1 VRPILVTGINR
12 SGTTWVGQTLAR
24 APDVALIYE
33 PFSPNHRRGV
43 FRQATPE
50 WFTYV
55 RGDPSGRLAS
65 DLRRTLAFR
74 YSYAAELPRIR
85 SPRDAARMVR
95 DAARFAR
102 WRRKRRRPLV
112 KDPIAVL
119 AAPWL
124 ARELGMQVVVTIRH
138 PAAYASS
145 MRRLGW
151 THDFSG
157 FLRQPGLVD
166 ELVPG
171 LRGDIEEM
179 ARRPGDILD
188 QATLLWNVIHT
199 VVDAY
204 RREHPDWTFVRHE
217 DLSAAPAAGFRDLC
231 SRLGVE
237 FTAGVERYVAE
248 TTGSG
253 NPAEAGA
260 GVVHQLRRDSG
271 AAARAW
277 HERLTP
283 DEVARIRSRTEA
295 VASAFYT
302 DGDWSGPRSQI

>member
-1 VRPILVTGINR
+1 MTGINR

-24 APDVALIYE
+24 APGVALIYE

-43 FRQATPE
+43 FRHATPE

-55 RGDPSGRLAS
+55 RDDTSGLLAA

-102 WRRKRRRPLV
+102 WRRQGRRPLV

-124 ARELGMQVVVTIRH
+124 AREFDMQVVVTIRH

-166 ELVPG
+166 ELVPS
-171 LRGDIEEM
+171 LRGDIEAM

-188 QATLLWNVIHT
+188 QAALLWNVIHT
-199 VVDAY
+199 VIDAY
-204 RREHPDWTFVRHE
+204 RRDHPAWIFVRHE
-217 DLSAAPAAGFRDLC
+217 DISAAPLEGFRDLFG
-231 SRLGVE
+231 RLGADL
-237 FTAGVERYVAE
+237 TAKVERYVAE

-253 NPAEAGA
+253 NPAEAQR
-260 GVVHQLRRDSG
+260 GVIHELRRDSG
-271 AAARAW
+271 AAARTW
-277 HERLTP
+277 HDRLTP
-283 DEVARIRSRTEA
+283 EDVDRIRSRTEA
-295 VASAFYT
+295 VASAFY
-302 DGDWSGPRSQI
+302 GEEDWRTP

>member
-12 SGTTWVGQTLAR
+12 SGTTWVGETLAR
-24 APDVALIYE
+24 GPGVALLYE

-43 FRQATPE
+43 FRHDTPE

-55 RGDPSGRLAS
+55 RGDPSGELTA
-65 DLRRTLAFR
+65 DLRRTLTFR
-74 YSYAAELPRIR
+74 YSYTAELPRIR

-95 DAARFAR
+95 DGARFAR
-102 WRRKRRRPLV
+102 WRREGRRPLL

-124 ARELGMQVVVTIRH
+124 AAELEMQVVVTIRH

-166 ELVPG
+166 ELVPS
-171 LRGDIEEM
+171 LRSDIEAM

-188 QATLLWNVIHT
+188 QAALLWNVIHT
-199 VVDAY
+199 VVDSY
-204 RREHPDWTFVRHE
+204 RRDHPEWSFVRHE
-217 DLSAAPAAGFRDLC
+217 DLSAAPDAGFRDLFG
-231 SRLGVE
+231 RLGVE
-237 FTAGVERYVAE
+237 LTPAVERYVAE

-253 NPAEAGA
+253 NPAEAGR
-260 GVVHQLRRDSG
+260 GVIHELRRDSG
-271 AAARAW
+271 AAARTW
-277 HERLTP
+277 HDRLTP
-283 DEVARIRSRTEA
+283 DEVARIRSQTEA
-295 VASAFYT
+295 VAAAFY
-302 DGDWSGPRSQI
+302 GDEDWQPSRSTM

>member
-24 APDVALIYE
+24 APGVALVYE
-33 PFSPNHRRGV
+33 PFSPNHRRGI
-43 FRQATPE
+43 FRHATPE

-55 RGDPSGRLAS
+55 RADPSGRLAA

-102 WRRKRRRPLV
+102 WHRERRRPLI

-166 ELVPG
+166 ELVPA
-171 LRGDIEEM
+171 LRGDIEAM
-179 ARRPGDILD
+179 TRRPGDILD
-188 QATLLWNVIHT
+188 QAALLWNVIHT
-199 VVDAY
+199 VVDRY
-204 RREHPDWTFVRHE
+204 RRDHPDWTFVRHE
-217 DLSAAPAAGFRDLC
+217 DLSAAPAAGFRNLC
-231 SRLGVE
+231 GRLDVE
-237 FTAGVERYVAE
+237 LTADVERYVAE
-248 TTGSG
+248 STGSG
-253 NPAEAGA
+253 NPVEAGA
-260 GVVHQLRRDSG
+260 GVVHELRRDSG
-271 AAARAW
+271 AAARTW
-277 HERLTP
+277 HDRLTP
-283 DEVARIRSRTEA
+283 DEVARIRSRTDA

-302 DGDWSGPRSQI
+302 GDDWRGPRSRI

>member
-12 SGTTWVGQTLAR
+12 SGTTWVGETLAR
-24 APDVALIYE
+24 GPGIALVYE
-33 PFSPNHRRGV
+33 PFSPNHRRGI
-43 FRQATPE
+43 FRHATPE

-55 RGDPSGRLAS
+55 RDDPSGRLAA

-74 YSYAAELPRIR
+74 YSYAAELPRVR
-85 SPRDAARMVR
+85 SPRDAARMAR

-102 WRRKRRRPLV
+102 WRRGRRRPLV

-124 ARELGMQVVVTIRH
+124 ADEFGMQVVVTIRH
-138 PAAYASS
+138 PAAYVSS

-166 ELVPG
+166 ELVPS
-171 LRGDIEEM
+171 LRGDIETM

-188 QATLLWNVIHT
+188 QAALLWNVIHT

-204 RREHPDWTFVRHE
+204 RRDHPEWIFVRHE
-217 DLSAAPAAGFRDLC
+217 DLSAAPAAGFRDLFG
-231 SRLGVE
+231 RLGVTY
-237 FTAGVERYVAE
+237 TADVERYVGK

-253 NPAEAGA
+253 NPAEAGR
-260 GVVHQLRRDSG
+260 GVIHQLRRDSG

-277 HERLTP
+277 HNRLTT
-283 DEVARIRSRTEA
+283 DEVARVRSRTED
-295 VASAFYT
+295 VAAAFY
-302 DGDWSGPRSQI
+302 GEEDWEPR

>member
-1 VRPILVTGINR
+1 LVRPILVTGINR

-24 APDVALIYE
+24 GPRMALLYE

-43 FRQATPE
+43 FRAATPE

-55 RGDPSGRLAS
+55 RDDPSGRLAS
-65 DLRRTLAFR
+65 DLRRMLGFR
-74 YSYAAELPRIR
+74 YSYAAELARIR

-95 DAARFAR
+95 DGARFAR
-102 WRRKRRRPLV
+102 WRREGRRPLV

-124 ARELGMQVVVTIRH
+124 ARELDMQVVVTIRH

-157 FLRQPGLVD
+157 FLRQPGLVE
-166 ELVPG
+166 ELVPS
-171 LRGDIEEM
+171 LRGDIEAM

-204 RREHPDWTFVRHE
+204 RRDHPDWTFVRHE
-217 DLSAAPAAGFRDLC
+217 DLSAAPGAGFEELFG
-231 SRLGVE
+231 RLGVE
-237 FTAGVERYVAE
+237 YTQDVERYVAE
-248 TTGSG
+248 TTGAG
-253 NPAEAGA
+253 NPAEAGR
-260 GVVHQLRRDSG
+260 GVVHELRRDSS
-271 AAARAW
+271 AAARTW
-277 HERLTP
+277 HHRLTP
-283 DEVARIRSRTEA
+283 EEVARIRARTDS
-295 VASAFYT
+295 VAEAFYGE
-302 DGDWSGPRSQI
+302 DDWRGP

>member
-1 VRPILVTGINR
+1 MRPILVTGINR
-12 SGTTWVGQTLAR
+12 SGTTWVGETLAR
-24 APDVALIYE
+24 GPGIALVYE

-55 RGDPSGRLAS
+55 RDDPSGQLAA

-102 WRRKRRRPLV
+102 WRRGRRRPLV

-124 ARELGMQVVVTIRH
+124 AADLDMQVVVTIRH

-166 ELVPG
+166 ELVPS
-171 LRGDIEEM
+171 LRGDIEAM

-188 QATLLWNVIHT
+188 QAALLWNVIHT
-199 VVDAY
+199 VVAAY
-204 RREHPDWTFVRHE
+204 RRDHPDWIFVRHE
-217 DLSAAPAAGFRDLC
+217 DLSAAPDPGFRDLC
-231 SRLGVE
+231 AQLGVE
-237 FTAGVERYVAE
+237 FTADVGQYVAE
-248 TTGSG
+248 TTGAG
-253 NPAEAGA
+253 NPAEAGR
-260 GVVHQLRRDSG
+260 GVNHERRRDSG
-271 AAARAW
+271 AAARTW
-277 HERLTP
+277 HDRLTAE
-283 DEVARIRSRTEA
+283 EVARIRSQTEA
-295 VASAFYT
+295 VAAAFY
-302 DGDWSGPRSQI
+302 GDEDWRPS

>member
-1 VRPILVTGINR
+1 MRPILVTGINR

-24 APDVALIYE
+24 APRVALIYE
-33 PFSPNHRRGV
+33 PLSPNHRRGV
-43 FRQATPE
+43 FRHAMPE
-50 WFTYV
+50 WFAYV
-55 RGDPSGRLAS
+55 RDDPSGRLAA
-65 DLRRTLAFR
+65 DLRRMLAFR

-102 WRRKRRRPLV
+102 WRWEHRRPLV

-124 ARELGMQVVVTIRH
+124 ARELDMQVAVTIRH

-166 ELVPG
+166 ELVPA
-171 LRGDIEEM
+171 LRGDIEAM

-188 QATLLWNVIHT
+188 QAALLWNVIHT
-199 VVDAY
+199 VIDGY
-204 RREHPDWTFVRHE
+204 RRDHPDWTFVRHE

-231 SRLGVE
+231 GRLGVE
-237 FTAGVERYVAE
+237 LTPRVERYVAD
-248 TTGSG
+248 TTGSA
-253 NPAEAGA
+253 NPAEARR
-260 GVVHQLRRDSG
+260 GVIHELRRDSG
-271 AAARAW
+271 AAARTW
-277 HERLTP
+277 HDRLTAE
-283 DEVARIRSRTEA
+283 EVARIRSRTEA
-295 VASAFYT
+295 VAAAFYA
-302 DGDWSGPRSQI
+302 DADWLPG

>member
-24 APDVALIYE
+24 APRVALLYE
-33 PFSPNHRRGV
+33 PFSPNHRRGI

-55 RGDPSGRLAS
+55 RADPSGRLAA
-65 DLRRTLAFR
+65 DLRRMLGFR

-85 SPRDAARMVR
+85 SLRDAGRMVR

-102 WRRKRRRPLV
+102 WRREGRRPLV

-124 ARELGMQVVVTIRH
+124 ARELDMQVVVTIRH

-145 MRRLGW
+145 MLRLGW

-166 ELVPG
+166 ELVPS
-171 LRGDIEEM
+171 LRGDIEAM
-179 ARRPGDILD
+179 ARRPGGILD
-188 QATLLWNVIHT
+188 QAALLWNIVHT
-199 VVDAY
+199 VIDTY
-204 RREHPDWTFVRHE
+204 RRDHPDWIFVRHE
-217 DLSAAPAAGFRDLC
+217 DLSAAPADGFRDLFG
-231 SRLGVE
+231 RLGVE
-237 FTAGVERYVAE
+237 LTPDVERYVAE
-248 TTGSG
+248 TTAAG
-253 NPAEAGA
+253 NPAEAGR
-260 GVVHQLRRDSG
+260 GVVHELRRDSR
-271 AAARAW
+271 AASRTWHDRLSPEEAARVRA
-277 HERLTP
+277 
-283 DEVARIRSRTEA
+283 RTEA
-295 VASAFYT
+295 VASAFY
-302 DGDWSGPRSQI
+302 GVEDWQTR

>member
-1 VRPILVTGINR
+1 VKPILVTGINR
-12 SGTTWVGQTLAR
+12 SGTTWVGQTVAR
-24 APDVALIYE
+24 APGMALVYE

-43 FRQATPE
+43 FRHATPE
-50 WFTYV
+50 WFAYV
-55 RGDPSGRLAS
+55 RDDPSGRLAA

-74 YSYAAELPRIR
+74 YSHTAELPQIR
-85 SPRDAARMVR
+85 SPRDAGRMVR

-102 WRRKRRRPLV
+102 WRREHRRPVV

-124 ARELGMQVVVTIRH
+124 ARELDMQVVVTIRH

-157 FLRQPGLVD
+157 FLRQPGLVND
-166 ELVPG
+166 LVPS
-171 LRGDIEEM
+171 LRDDIEEM

-188 QATLLWNVIHT
+188 QAALLWNVIHT
-199 VVDAY
+199 VVAAY
-204 RREHPDWTFVRHE
+204 RRDHPDWVFLRHE

-231 SRLGVE
+231 DRLGVE
-237 FTAGVERYVAE
+237 FTAAVERYVAE

-260 GVVHQLRRDSG
+260 GVIHELRRDSN
-271 AAARAW
+271 AAARTW
-277 HERLTP
+277 HDRLTP
-283 DEVARIRSRTEA
+283 EEVDRVRWRTEA
-295 VASAFYT
+295 VASAFY
-302 DGDWSGPRSQI
+302 GDEDWRAP

>member
-1 VRPILVTGINR
+1 MRPILVTGINR
-12 SGTTWVGQTLAR
+12 SGTTWVGETLAR
-24 APDVALIYE
+24 GPGVALVYE
-33 PFSPNHRRGV
+33 PFSPNHRRGI

-55 RGDPSGRLAS
+55 RGDPSGRLAA

-85 SPRDAARMVR
+85 SPRDAARMAR

-102 WRRKRRRPLV
+102 WRRDGRRPLV

-124 ARELGMQVVVTIRH
+124 ADEFGMQVVVTIRH
-138 PAAYASS
+138 PAAYVSS

-166 ELVPG
+166 ELVPS
-171 LRGDIEEM
+171 LRGDIETM

-188 QATLLWNVIHT
+188 QAALLWNVIHT

-204 RREHPDWTFVRHE
+204 RRDHPEWIFVRHE
-217 DLSAAPAAGFRDLC
+217 DLSAEPAAGFRDLFG
-231 SRLGVE
+231 RLGVE
-237 FTAGVERYVAE
+237 YTRTVERYVGK

-253 NPAEAGA
+253 NPAEAGR
-260 GVVHQLRRDSG
+260 GVIHQLRRDSG
-271 AAARAW
+271 AAARTW
-277 HERLTP
+277 HDRLTA
-283 DEVARIRSRTEA
+283 DEVARVRSRTED
-295 VASAFYT
+295 VAAAFY
-302 DGDWSGPRSQI
+302 GEEDWEPR